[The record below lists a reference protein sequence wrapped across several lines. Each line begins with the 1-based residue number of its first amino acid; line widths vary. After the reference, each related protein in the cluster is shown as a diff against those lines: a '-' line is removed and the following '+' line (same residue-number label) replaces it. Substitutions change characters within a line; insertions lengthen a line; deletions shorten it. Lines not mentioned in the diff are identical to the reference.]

1 MIFALVRC
9 LVTFA
14 RLFSAFKVSGTRINF
29 FKLTPLINLL
39 TTAFFAPLAKASLT
53 KLCPSFLFPLIAK
66 NKDLEVICFEFME
79 TFLKLKRL

>member
-1 MIFALVRC
+1 M
-9 LVTFA
+9 
-14 RLFSAFKVSGTRINF
+14 
-29 FKLTPLINLL
+29 L

>member
-1 MIFALVRC
+1 MLLETTALVLLAALLHAAWNA
-9 LVTFA
+9 LVKTA
-14 RLFSAFKVSGTRINF
+14 ASPL
-29 FKLTPLINLL
+29 LTLASLNLL

-79 TFLKLKRL
+79 TFLKLK